1 MQRVPTGWIDEAEG
15 KLKLKGIS
23 AAAGGIVTV
32 TKPELEYFLR
42 GGRKRAPTKLPVV
55 FEAELVKV
63 ITPPVAWQPK
73 GGPPDVVCLSC
84 FTALKSMEH
93 GTERLVDHCRRAIVI
108 SARPVSG
115 QAEKAEPAARGRQRR
130 QSPPEGPG
138 QRGKGR
144 NGAAT
149 TPGKRGRGRARA
161 ASGQEEQRI
170 PGQSKTP
177 GQAELH
183 V

>member
-1 MQRVPTGWIDEAEG
+1 MP
-15 KLKLKGIS
+15 L
-23 AAAGGIVTV
+23 AG
-32 TKPELEYFLR
+32 
-42 GGRKRAPTKLPVV
+42 
-55 FEAELVKV
+55 
-63 ITPPVAWQPK
+63 
-73 GGPPDVVCLSC
+73 
-84 FTALKSMEH
+84 
-93 GTERLVDHCRRAIVI
+93 
-108 SARPVSG
+108 SG

-144 NGAAT
+144 NGAAM

-170 PGQSKTP
+170 PGQSKNP

>member
-1 MQRVPTGWIDEAEG
+1 MGTP
-15 KLKLKGIS
+15 
-23 AAAGGIVTV
+23 
-32 TKPELEYFLR
+32 
-42 GGRKRAPTKLPVV
+42 GRSPSETRN
-55 FEAELVKV
+55 
-63 ITPPVAWQPK
+63 IRK
-73 GGPPDVVCLSC
+73 GGPKLPL
-84 FTALKSMEH
+84 A
-93 GTERLVDHCRRAIVI
+93 G
-108 SARPVSG
+108 SG

-144 NGAAT
+144 NGAAM